1 MWRPTT
7 KWLTVIATAGVIG
20 VGTTC
25 GLAGSAGASSKAA
38 RTVRSAHLA
47 ATTAVTTTSFSFSAS
62 VSGPASTATVTGTGE
77 ANLVTHAASLSVDV
91 PAGVAKL
98 IPGGSAAPEVI
109 DAVLSGGTVY
119 VQVPSLASL
128 VGEPWIA
135 VTLPTKVLAHAAI
148 LTKLA
153 AALGDVSAIDNFA
166 QAHHATVTS
175 LGNATVDGVDATG
188 TKFVATLSHKG
199 GGRTVTASV
208 WADSSDQLVQANVS
222 IPAGTAKG
230 SLGVT
235 ATANFTGDN
244 APVTITVPP
253 SSQVKVIPYS
263 TVAGLL
269 GKSGRHTHRA

>member
-1 MWRPTT
+1 MSRPST
-7 KWLTVIATAGVIG
+7 KWLTVVATVGVIG
-20 VGTTC
+20 VGATF
-25 GLAGSAGASSKAA
+25 GLASGAGASSRTA
-38 RTVRSAHLA
+38 RSTRLDAP
-47 ATTAVTTTSFSFSAS
+47 TAVTTTSFSFSAS
-62 VSGPASTATVTGTGE
+62 LSGRASTVTVTGTGQ
-77 ANLVTHAASLSVDV
+77 ANFTTHAASFSVDI

-109 DAVLSGGTVY
+109 NAVLSGGTVY

-128 VGEPWIA
+128 VGEPWIS

-148 LTKLA
+148 LTKVA
-153 AALGDVSAIDNFA
+153 SALGDVNAIDSFA

-175 LGNATVDGVDATG
+175 LGSAIVDGVDATG
-188 TKFVATLSHKG
+188 TKFVATLSHRG

-222 IPAGTAKG
+222 IPAGATKG

-263 TVAGLL
+263 TVASLL
-269 GKSGRHTHRA
+269 LNGGHRTHRA

>member
-1 MWRPTT
+1 MSRTSR
-7 KWLTVIATAGVIG
+7 KWLTVATTVGVIG
-20 VGTTC
+20 MGATV
-25 GLAGSAGASSKAA
+25 GLAGSAGASSRSA
-38 RTVRSAHLA
+38 RSAHLE
-47 ATTAVTTTSFSFSAS
+47 ATTAVTTTSFTFNAS
-62 VSGPASTATVTGTGE
+62 ISGPTSSVTVTGTGQ
-77 ANLVTHAASLSVDV
+77 ADFTTHAASFSVDL

-98 IPGGSAAPEVI
+98 IPGGSAVPETI
-109 DAVLSGGTVY
+109 NAVLSGGTVY

-148 LTKLA
+148 LTKVA
-153 AALGDVSAIDNFA
+153 AALGDVNAIDGFA

-175 LGNATVDGVDATG
+175 LGTAMVDGVDASG

-208 WADSSDQLVQANVS
+208 WADSSGQLVQANVS
-222 IPAGTAKG
+222 VPAGTAKG

-253 SSQVKVIPYS
+253 SSEVKAIPFS
-263 TVAGLL
+263 TVARLL
-269 GKSGRHTHRA
+269 RKGGHRIPRG

>member
-1 MWRPTT
+1 MSRTGT
-7 KWLTVIATAGVIG
+7 KWLAVVASVGGIG
-20 VGTTC
+20 VGAII
-25 GLAGSAGASSKAA
+25 GLAGTAGASS
-38 RTVRSAHLA
+38 RSARSARSTHLA

-62 VSGPASTATVTGTGE
+62 VSGPPSLTVTGTGQ
-77 ANLVTHAASLSVDV
+77 ADFTTHSASFSVDV

-98 IPGGSAAPEVI
+98 VPGGSAAPEVI
-109 DAVLSGGTVY
+109 NAVLSGGTVY

-128 VGEPWIA
+128 LGEPWIS

-148 LTKLA
+148 LTKVA
-153 AALGDVSAIDNFA
+153 AALGDVNAIDSFA

-175 LGNATVDGVDATG
+175 LGTATVDGVDATG
-188 TKFVATLSHKG
+188 TKFVATLSRRG

-208 WADSSDQLVQANVS
+208 WADASDQLVQANVS
-222 IPAGTAKG
+222 IPAGATKG

-263 TVAGLL
+263 SVAGLL
-269 GKSGRHTHRA
+269 RKGGHRTHPA